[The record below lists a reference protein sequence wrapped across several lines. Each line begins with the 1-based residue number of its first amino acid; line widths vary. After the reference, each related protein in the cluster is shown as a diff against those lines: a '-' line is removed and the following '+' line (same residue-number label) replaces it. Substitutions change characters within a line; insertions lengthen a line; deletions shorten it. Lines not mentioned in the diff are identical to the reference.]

1 MELTLASKF
10 LLSYTGNTYHLKIA
24 TLTCHTYRV
33 YLAVSPDGQTI
44 VTGAGD
50 ETSRFWNVFLS
61 MKAQNKS
68 LRLGE
73 NIMHRTVSGS
83 YRPTRFA
90 SVPKN
95 NSNKKS
101 IETPSEALMSSTLYE
116 VEEEIV
122 GVHVKSGLYEVG
134 RRRFQPSRSFAG
146 SRISYYLYRDDDT

>member
-1 MELTLASKF
+1 MELTLAKYSMELTLASKF

-73 NIMHRTVSGS
+73 NIMHR
-83 YRPTRFA
+83 FA

>member
-50 ETSRFWNVFLS
+50 ETSRVNNLIFS
-61 MKAQNKS
+61 S
-68 LRLGE
+68 LYAEQVAAVGGFD
-73 NIMHRTVSGS
+73 RTVSGS

-101 IETPSEALMSSTLYE
+101 IETSSEALMSSTLYE

-146 SRISYYLYRDDDT
+146 SRYRISYYLYRDDDT